1 MRRLLLLTAT
11 AILMV
16 ACSKEPQTLVEL
28 EKAGKNAYLEEDYT
42 TARDY
47 LGRAVTL
54 KSSDRDV
61 LYFLGMS
68 YQREFLLDSALFYL
82 RRADLLHPN
91 DREINTVM
99 YPIAAQLGEWEL
111 AARAIMVMVVTGDSI
126 EPYRERL
133 ADLNVKMGNIGV
145 AMIHAKELLRL
156 EPDDVERYHQLA
168 FLAYRKDSLDLAIEV
183 INRATERFGEDNQLV
198 LLRGLVFMAQM
209 DFVSAE
215 RLLRRAVAADSSAT
229 NKMHLA
235 IALSKQDNRSKKQE
249 AVGLYRE
256 IRDFVSP
263 EFKVDSL
270 LFDLELE
277 LNRKSE

>member
-1 MRRLLLLTAT
+1 MHRILLLFVT

-16 ACSKEPQTLVEL
+16 ACSKEPQTLAEL
-28 EKAGKNAYLEEDYT
+28 EEAGKKAYLEEDYI

-47 LGRAVTL
+47 LGRAVTM

-82 RRADLLHPN
+82 KRADLLHPN
-91 DREINTVM
+91 DREVNSVM

-126 EPYRERL
+126 EQYRERL

-145 AMIHAKELLRL
+145 ALIHAKELLRL
-156 EPDDVERYHQLA
+156 EPDKVERYHQLA
-168 FLAYRKDSLDLAIEV
+168 FLAHRRDSLDLAIE
-183 INRATERFGEDNQLV
+183 IIDQATEKFGEDNQLV
-198 LLRGLVFMAQM
+198 FLRALVYMSQE
-209 DFVSAE
+209 DFASSEA
-215 RLLRRAVAADSSAT
+215 LLRRLVAADSTAI
-229 NKMHLA
+229 NKLHLA
-235 IALSKQDNRSKKQE
+235 LALSKQDSNAKKLQ
-249 AVGLYRE
+249 AVDLFRE
-256 IRDFVSP
+256 VRDFVSP
-263 EFKVDSL
+263 EYKVDSL

-277 LNRKSE
+277 LNRESE